1 MENTLLNMKDIDFD
15 RIYIIYF
22 PKLVRFARTY
32 LLDREDAENIVQ
44 DIFLQLWESADRSLL
59 QSSLNAY
66 LFTIVKNRCIDALRK
81 YDQMQN
87 KHCELSD
94 LERKEFNF
102 KLYSL
107 QRFDDNHLTLPEIEQ
122 IIQQAI
128 DSLPLRCREIF
139 LLSRMEGLKHKEIA
153 ERLQLS
159 VNTVEGQISIALR
172 KLRVALKDYMPLF
185 ILIC

>member
-1 MENTLLNMKDIDFD
+1 MEETLLNMKDTDFD
-15 RIYIIYF
+15 RIYTIYF
-22 PKLVRFARTY
+22 PKLVRFAQTY
-32 LLDREDAENIVQ
+32 LLYREEAENIVQ
-44 DIFLQLWESADRSLL
+44 DIFLQLWESADRLLL

-81 YDQMQN
+81 YAQMQD
-87 KHCELSD
+87 KRFQLSD

-122 IIQQAI
+122 IIQQAV
-128 DSLPLRCREIF
+128 DSLPFRCREIF

-172 KLRVALKDYMPLF
+172 KLREALKNYMPLF
-185 ILIC
+185 FLIC

>member
-1 MENTLLNMKDIDFD
+1 MKETLLNMKETDFD
-15 RIYIIYF
+15 RIYVIYF
-22 PKLVRFARTY
+22 PKLVRFAQTY
-32 LLDREDAENIVQ
+32 LLHREDAENIVQ
-44 DIFLQLWESADRSLL
+44 DIFLQLWESADQHLL
-59 QSSLNAY
+59 ESSLNAY

-81 YDQMQN
+81 YDQMQD
-87 KHCELSD
+87 KRCLLSD

-107 QRFDDNHLTLPEIEQ
+107 QHFDDNHLTLPEIEQ
-122 IIQQAI
+122 IIQQAM

-139 LLSRMEGLKHKEIA
+139 MLSRIEGLKHKEIA

-172 KLRVALKDYMPLF
+172 KLREALKNYMPLF
-185 ILIC
+185 VLIC

>member
-1 MENTLLNMKDIDFD
+1 MDETFLTVKDTDFD

-22 PKLVRFARTY
+22 PKLVRFAQTY
-32 LLDREDAENIVQ
+32 LLDREEAENIVQ
-44 DIFLQLWESADRSLL
+44 DIFLQLWESADRRLL

-81 YDQMQN
+81 YDQQQD
-87 KHCELSD
+87 KRFQLSD

-107 QRFDDNHLTLPEIEQ
+107 QHFDDNHLTLPEIEQ
-122 IIQQAI
+122 IIQQSI

-172 KLRVALKDYMPLF
+172 KLREALKNYMPLF
-185 ILIC
+185 VLIC